1 MTLSRVPP
9 AGSLRPAGIFAP
21 RSEIFCVLAE
31 TVGRKVIVFG
41 GVLWY
46 AIQVEE

>member
-1 MTLSRVPP
+1 LTLSRVPP
-9 AGSLRPAGIFAP
+9 AGSPYPAGIFFP
-21 RSEIFCVLAE
+21 QDEIFCVLAE

-46 AIQVEE
+46 AIRVEE